1 MTEAADKD
9 NRQFGTDRMLQALNK
24 EKDKSADKVLSRVLA
39 DIRKFVGK
47 APQFDDITMMCLK
60 YKGPEDEDKGGQVR
74 PDAEI

>member
-1 MTEAADKD
+1 
-9 NRQFGTDRMLQALNK
+9 
-24 EKDKSADKVLSRVLA
+24 VLSRVLA

-47 APQFDDITMMCLK
+47 APQFDDITMMCLR